1 MENLGALM
9 MDLEGLY
16 LSDTEQELI
25 RESMVGGLILF
36 SRNYEDKN
44 QLTKLIGSIRE
55 IRPDIIIAVDQEG
68 GKVQRFQEGFLALP
82 AIYSLNSLYAKQPKE
97 AGNLAQELGWLMA
110 AEVLHAGLDLSF
122 APVLDLYNSNS
133 PVINERAFSSSAKI
147 VVELARR
154 YIEGM
159 HEAGMA
165 ATGKHFPG
173 HGSVLGDSHHDL
185 PIDDRDATDI
195 LENDLLPFAECI
207 DVLDAVMPAHVI
219 YPAIDERC
227 AGYSEIWIKQ
237 ILRQELCFEGVVF
250 SDDLTMAA
258 ARSAGTIEL
267 RAELALSA
275 GCDMILVCNDQ
286 GAVVEVL
293 EWLGKQGHPG
303 NSKLSKMKATPAEDI
318 ALLYESDRWL
328 KAKNL
333 IKKLAIN

>member
-36 SRNYEDKN
+36 SRNYQDKN

-147 VVELARR
+147 GSRR
-154 YIEGM
+154 F
-159 HEAGMA
+159 
-165 ATGKHFPG
+165 K
-173 HGSVLGDSHHDL
+173 
-185 PIDDRDATDI
+185 R
-195 LENDLLPFAECI
+195 
-207 DVLDAVMPAHVI
+207 VI
-219 YPAIDERC
+219 YP
-227 AGYSEIWIKQ
+227 Y
-237 ILRQELCFEGVVF
+237 
-250 SDDLTMAA
+250 
-258 ARSAGTIEL
+258 
-267 RAELALSA
+267 
-275 GCDMILVCNDQ
+275 N
-286 GAVVEVL
+286 
-293 EWLGKQGHPG
+293 
-303 NSKLSKMKATPAEDI
+303 
-318 ALLYESDRWL
+318 
-328 KAKNL
+328 
-333 IKKLAIN
+333 